1 MTQEMT
7 SFVLRF
13 VREMSEEQGARW
25 RGLVQHVQSGAEDN
39 FATFAEAVR
48 FMQGHVVGNTVR
60 TMEVGGEQMDDNPFV
75 SLAGEMTKLWGDWGP
90 QMTEMWT
97 RTVEQ
102 VMDQSAVFRS
112 QVDQAVATTLKAWG
126 LPTGADQETILAAL
140 AHLSDQIDRL
150 MARVEALEA
159 QVAAGQTPPKRR
171 RAGKRT
177 TQESAE

>member
-39 FATFAEAVR
+39 FATFAQAVR
-48 FMQGHVVGNTVR
+48 FMQGHVVDSTVR
-60 TMEVGGEQMDDNPFV
+60 TMETGEEQMDANPFV
-75 SLAGEMTKLWGDWGP
+75 CLAGEMTKLWGDWGP
-90 QMTEMWT
+90 QMTEMWAQ
-97 RTVEQ
+97 TVEQ
-102 VMDQSAVFRS
+102 MMDQSAVFRS

-126 LPTGADQETILAAL
+126 LPSGADQDVILSSL
-140 AHLSDQIDRL
+140 ARLGGQIDQL
-150 MARVEALEA
+150 AARVEALEA
-159 QVAAGQTPPKRR
+159 QVTAGQTLPKRG